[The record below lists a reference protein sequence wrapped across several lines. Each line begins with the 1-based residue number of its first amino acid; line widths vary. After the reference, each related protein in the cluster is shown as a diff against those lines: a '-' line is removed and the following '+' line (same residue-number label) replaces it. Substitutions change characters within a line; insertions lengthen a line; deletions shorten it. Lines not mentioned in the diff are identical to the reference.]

1 MPYVDFT
8 NLTFASNVDF
18 RIFNNGMTAAEVNCI
33 LVDLDNTF
41 PNSGNGKIRIEG
53 QAAPD
58 GSSGGC
64 DGTTAA
70 SNLASEGYTVTT
82 A

>member
-1 MPYVDFT
+1 
-8 NLTFASNVDF
+8 
-18 RIFNNGMTAAEVNCI
+18 MTAAEVNCI